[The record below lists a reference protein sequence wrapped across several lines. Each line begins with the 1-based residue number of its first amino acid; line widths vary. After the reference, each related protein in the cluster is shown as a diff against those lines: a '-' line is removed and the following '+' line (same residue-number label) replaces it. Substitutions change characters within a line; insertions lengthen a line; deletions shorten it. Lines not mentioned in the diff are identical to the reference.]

1 MNEENGEWVHLDG
14 KVKFLWSLNAI
25 LLLLVIWIIL
35 SFAIVRFNV
44 NFLGFDSSIGPVVL
58 FILLLLIALP
68 YFAWIELVYKAF
80 RYKLD
85 KTEIRIR
92 KGVIRTETY
101 VVPYEKMQNVNI
113 ERSPLEK
120 LLGLATLR
128 IETAGS
134 NVGES
139 DIILPGISDYKEL
152 VSTMLSKVE
161 VAKHAMEREEEFE
174 KEETR
179 IIERLTMMISNF
191 GNKINDIEARLN
203 RMQIEIEEMKK
214 KREQEER
221 KPHVEERMGL
231 AEAGESIKRI
241 SPKIIKPKKT
251 KERKRGGKR

>member
-221 KPHVEERMGL
+221 KPHVEERMGS